1 MNKNQLLQSA
11 AFISLLVLS
20 LCCIQYYV
28 EWGVRCNT
36 HGESGKINMLMN
48 RQIDPELMIFGS
60 SVALVQLDDSL
71 IASHTGMT
79 TVNMGLSGVSFQQ
92 YRGLAEEFVS
102 YTTKCK
108 YVVFVN
114 TPFELITRNLLYEAF
129 NFYAHIGN
137 EAIYNS
143 LVGIDPMLVNK
154 MRYIPLYPLTVYDGH
169 FYRLSHEGHKERT
182 GTKPHATKPDGFL
195 PVNDF
200 HFNDESLRYVQ
211 NHSLHIPVNDTLI
224 SYFREIISLYNDK
237 GIKVILLSPPV
248 EQGMND
254 RISNGE
260 KLAATWKKLAGAKNY
275 FIDYSTDSLSTQRE
289 LFYNFTH
296 LNSKGA
302 RIFSLRFANDLKT
315 LVR

>member
-108 YVVFVN
+108 YVCFCEY
-114 TPFELITRNLLYEAF
+114 PF
-129 NFYAHIGN
+129 
-137 EAIYNS
+137 
-143 LVGIDPMLVNK
+143 
-154 MRYIPLYPLTVYDGH
+154 
-169 FYRLSHEGHKERT
+169 
-182 GTKPHATKPDGFL
+182 
-195 PVNDF
+195 
-200 HFNDESLRYVQ
+200 
-211 NHSLHIPVNDTLI
+211 
-224 SYFREIISLYNDK
+224 
-237 GIKVILLSPPV
+237 
-248 EQGMND
+248 
-254 RISNGE
+254 
-260 KLAATWKKLAGAKNY
+260 
-275 FIDYSTDSLSTQRE
+275 
-289 LFYNFTH
+289 
-296 LNSKGA
+296 
-302 RIFSLRFANDLKT
+302 
-315 LVR
+315 